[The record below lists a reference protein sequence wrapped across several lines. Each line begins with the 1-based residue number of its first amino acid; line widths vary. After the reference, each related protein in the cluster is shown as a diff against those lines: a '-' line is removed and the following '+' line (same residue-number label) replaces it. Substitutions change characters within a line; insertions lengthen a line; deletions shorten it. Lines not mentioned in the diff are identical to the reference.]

1 MTTAGWI
8 FLTVAWIAIIG
19 LVVFCYGKIFS
30 GTTRYD

>member
-8 FLTVAWIAIIG
+8 FMAVAWTLIIG

-30 GTTRYD
+30 GTTHYD

>member
-8 FLTVAWIAIIG
+8 FLAVAWTAIIG
-19 LVVFCYGKIFS
+19 LVVFCYGKIFG